1 MAAMKSLLF
10 LLACAVMVSCSEKD
24 NDDKEA
30 PVVTLLSPANNQ
42 VVSPGKLHVKAT
54 VTDNAY
60 ISQIHVE
67 VHNAAN
73 AEVLHVHIH
82 PTSKTYALDQPVTVQ
97 AGVNYKIKVIVDDPA
112 ANTSIAQAD
121 ISCN

>member
-1 MAAMKSLLF
+1 MKSLL
-10 LLACAVMVSCSEKD
+10 LLLVCVVGFACSEKE
-24 NDDKEA
+24 NNDKEA
-30 PVVTLLSPANNQ
+30 PVITLTSPTDNQ
-42 VVSPGKLHVKAT
+42 VVSAGELRVKGT

-82 PTSKTYALDQPVTVQ
+82 PTSKSYALDQPVTLQ
-97 AGVNYKIKVIVDDPA
+97 AGTNYKIKVIVDDPA
-112 ANTSIAQAD
+112 ANTAIAEVD
-121 ISCN
+121 VVCY

>member
-1 MAAMKSLLF
+1 MKSFLF
-10 LLACAVMVSCSEKD
+10 LLACVVMVSCSEKE
-24 NDDKEA
+24 NNDKEA
-30 PVVTLLSPANNQ
+30 PVVTLSSPTNNQ
-42 VVSPGKLHVKAT
+42 VVSPGELRVKGM
-54 VTDNAY
+54 VTDNSY

-82 PTSKTYALDQPVTVQ
+82 PTSKSYALDQPVMLQ
-97 AGVNYKIKVIVDDPA
+97 AGVKYKIKVIVDDPS
-112 ANTSIAQAD
+112 ANTTIAQVD